1 MSGSHGGATDWENMT
16 NNELHDKFAQMM
28 SEQVYDIETI
38 FTEAIDGV
46 EKMIDTKLDAK
57 FTELIAR
64 LPTQP
69 AAAPAPPPPPRRAR
83 RILFPGGQ
91 AAGIGA
97 PPAAAV
103 AAAAASD
110 VGHDDDYE
118 GDYEEEVEQEAAYEQ
133 PAGRPRPY
141 IRHGRHQPPPQVRD
155 DEYVP
160 KLKLN
165 LKPFEGRY
173 IPDAYLT
180 CELETEQRF
189 TCLQYPE
196 NRRVTAAVCEFTG
209 FASICRSEHCR
220 LHANNIPTTWAAL
233 KYAIRT
239 RWVPPYY
246 QRELLQK
253 LQRLRQGKD
262 FVEEYYQELQT
273 GLIRCGLVEANEA
286 MLARFLGGLNREI
299 QTILDYKDY
308 NNITRL
314 FHLACKAEREVQDR
328 QALARTNFSAGRPS
342 SWTPRA
348 SSTSTRSTAS
358 TPPSAAPSNRDT
370 RKQAQPPLSAKSTP
384 AGPAQSS
391 ASSMASTGHTS
402 GIICRRCM
410 GGGHYARD
418 AHLSV

>member
-1 MSGSHGGATDWENMT
+1 MCFLFLLTMPGSHDEVARDAPDWENMT
-16 NNELHDKFAQMM
+16 NKELHDKFARMM
-28 SEQVYDIETI
+28 SEQVNDIENR
-38 FTEAIDGV
+38 FTEAMDGV

-64 LPTQP
+64 LPAQP
-69 AAAPAPPPPPRRAR
+69 AAAPAQPQPPPPRRAR

-97 PPAAAV
+97 PAAAV
-103 AAAAASD
+103 AAAAAASD
-110 VGHDDDYE
+110 VGQDDNYE

-133 PAGRPRPY
+133 PAGRPRPN

-180 CELETEQRF
+180 WELETEQRF

-196 NRRVTAAVCEFTG
+196 HRRVTAAVCEFTG
-209 FASICRSEHCR
+209 FASIWWSEHCR

-233 KYAIRT
+233 KDAMRT

-253 LQRLRQGKD
+253 LQHLRQGKNS
-262 FVEEYYQELQT
+262 VEEYYQELQT
-273 GLIRCGLVEANEA
+273 GLIRCGLVEDNEA
-286 MLARFLGGLNREI
+286 MLARFMGGLN
-299 QTILDYKDY
+299 K
-308 NNITRL
+308 
-314 FHLACKAEREVQDR
+314 
-328 QALARTNFSAGRPS
+328 
-342 SWTPRA
+342 
-348 SSTSTRSTAS
+348 
-358 TPPSAAPSNRDT
+358 
-370 RKQAQPPLSAKSTP
+370 
-384 AGPAQSS
+384 
-391 ASSMASTGHTS
+391 
-402 GIICRRCM
+402 
-410 GGGHYARD
+410 
-418 AHLSV
+418 